1 MLLHADRIL
10 NPELFHWRNISTA
23 DLGIF
28 SLGRKIS
35 ASQSLP
41 RNIFA
46 SENIPAGKSILAEYS
61 GCYIGNTYVRTRV
74 RTRVHALCVRAAL
87 ILASLYFAP
96 RVRTHVCGRR
106 STSFSPPPLFF
117 RREGMARAP
126 RAPI

>member
-61 GCYIGNTYVRTRV
+61 GCYTGKNWAMYDILMAVEGSEANEIP
-74 RTRVHALCVRAAL
+74 VHK
-87 ILASLYFAP
+87 
-96 RVRTHVCGRR
+96 VCPSEQER
-106 STSFSPPPLFF
+106 
-117 RREGMARAP
+117 
-126 RAPI
+126 